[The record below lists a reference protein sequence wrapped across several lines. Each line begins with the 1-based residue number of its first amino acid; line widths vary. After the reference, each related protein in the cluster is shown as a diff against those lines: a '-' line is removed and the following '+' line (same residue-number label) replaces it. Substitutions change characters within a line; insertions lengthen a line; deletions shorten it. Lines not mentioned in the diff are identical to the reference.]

1 MNGNIW
7 VLASADSVAI
17 ATTLILAA
25 LGALFTERAGVL
37 NLGIEGILLTSAISS
52 FLVADSSGNI
62 WLGLIVGSLVGA
74 LLAGIHAV
82 LSVVLRA
89 NQIVA
94 GLALVIFGTGLAN
107 FLGKP
112 AEGKTVTTIIKPL
125 SFGPLSDIP
134 LIGPIVF
141 QQDPITY
148 ASIVI
153 AILSSLYL
161 FRSRPGLEL
170 RATGDDPATVDAQG
184 LSVASIRIR
193 YTLFG
198 GLLVGLG
205 GSWLMLAQSAAWH
218 QAATTNGVGWIALAL
233 VVFAG
238 WRPMRLIFGA
248 ILFGFTLQLP
258 FTLQAEQITFIPSA
272 LMQMLPY
279 LATLIALI
287 ALSRPSTRN
296 KLGAPKSLGIPFVR
310 DER

>member
-52 FLVADSSGNI
+52 FLAADSSGNI

-112 AEGKTVTTIIKPL
+112 AEGKTVTTLIKPL

-134 LIGPIVF
+134 LIGPVVF
-141 QQDPITY
+141 RQDIITY
-148 ASIVI
+148 AAIVI

>member
-1 MNGNIW
+1 MNDNIW
-7 VLASADSVAI
+7 ILTSADSIAI

-25 LGALFTERAGVL
+25 LGALFTERSGVL
-37 NLGIEGILLTSAISS
+37 NLGIEGVMLTSAISA
-52 FLVADSSGNI
+52 FLAADASGSI
-62 WLGLIVGSLVGA
+62 WLGLIIGSIVGA
-74 LLAGIHAV
+74 IMAAIHAV
-82 LSVVLRA
+82 LSVVFRA

-112 AEGKTVTTIIKPL
+112 AEGKTITTVILPL

-134 LIGPIVF
+134 VIGPIVF
-141 QQDPITY
+141 GQDIVTY
-148 ASIVI
+148 FALLI
-153 AILSSLYL
+153 AVVSSLFL
-161 FRSRPGLEL
+161 FRTRPGLDL

-184 LSVASIRIR
+184 LSVAYIRIR
-193 YTLFG
+193 HTLIG

-218 QAATTNGVGWIALAL
+218 QASTTNGLGWIALAL

-238 WRPMRLIFGA
+238 WRPNRIIFGA
-248 ILFGFTLQLP
+248 VLFGFTLQLP
-258 FTLQAEQITFIPSA
+258 FTLQAEQITIIPSA
-272 LMQMLPY
+272 FMQMLPY

-287 ALSRPSTRN
+287 ALSRPGGRN
-296 KLGAPKSLGIPFVR
+296 LLGAPKALGTPFVR

>member
-52 FLVADSSGNI
+52 FLVADSSGSI

-112 AEGKTVTTIIKPL
+112 AEGKTITTIIKPL

-153 AILSSLYL
+153 AILASLYL

-238 WRPMRLIFGA
+238 WRPIRLIFGA

>member
-7 VLASADSVAI
+7 VLSSADSVAI

-25 LGALFTERAGVL
+25 LGALFTERSGVL

-52 FLVADSSGNI
+52 FLAANSSGSI

-134 LIGPIVF
+134 LVGPIVF
-141 QQDPITY
+141 HQDLITY
-148 ASIVI
+148 ASIV
-153 AILSSLYL
+153 AAVLASLYL
-161 FRSRPGLEL
+161 FHSRPGLEL

-193 YTLFG
+193 YTLLG
-198 GLLVGLG
+198 GLLIGLG

-218 QAATTNGVGWIALAL
+218 QAATTNGAGWIALAL

-238 WRPMRLIFGA
+238 WRPKRLIFGA
-248 ILFGFTLQLP
+248 ILFGFTMQLP

-287 ALSRPSTRN
+287 TMSRSSTRN

>member
-52 FLVADSSGNI
+52 FLAADSSGSI

-112 AEGKTVTTIIKPL
+112 AEGKTVTTLIKPL

-141 QQDPITY
+141 QQDIITY

-153 AILSSLYL
+153 AVLSSLYL

>member
-52 FLVADSSGNI
+52 FLAADSSGSI

-74 LLAGIHAV
+74 LLAGVHAV

-112 AEGKTVTTIIKPL
+112 AEGKTVVTLIKPL
-125 SFGPLSDIP
+125 SFGPLSNIP
-134 LIGPIVF
+134 LVGPVIF

-153 AILSSLYL
+153 AIVSSLYL

>member
-37 NLGIEGILLTSAISS
+37 NLGIEGILLSSAISS

-62 WLGLIVGSLVGA
+62 WLGLIVGSVVGA

-112 AEGKTVTTIIKPL
+112 AEGKTVTTLIKPL

-134 LIGPIVF
+134 VVGPIIF
-141 QQDPITY
+141 RQDPITY

-153 AILSSLYL
+153 AVLASLYL

-218 QAATTNGVGWIALAL
+218 QAATTNGIGWIALAL

-238 WRPMRLIFGA
+238 WRPIRLIFGA

>member
-52 FLVADSSGNI
+52 FLVADSSGSI

-112 AEGKTVTTIIKPL
+112 AEGKTVTTLIKAL

-141 QQDPITY
+141 RQDPITY

-153 AILSSLYL
+153 AIVSSLYL

>member
-52 FLVADSSGNI
+52 FLAADSSGSI

-141 QQDPITY
+141 RQDPISY

-153 AILSSLYL
+153 AIVSSLYL

>member
-52 FLVADSSGNI
+52 FLVADSSGSI

-141 QQDPITY
+141 RQDPITY

-153 AILSSLYL
+153 AVLASLYL

>member
-7 VLASADSVAI
+7 VLTSADSVAI

-52 FLVADSSGNI
+52 FLVADSSGSI

-112 AEGKTVTTIIKPL
+112 AEGKTVTTIIKPP

-134 LIGPIVF
+134 LIGPIIF
-141 QQDPITY
+141 RQDPITY

-153 AILSSLYL
+153 AVLASLYL

>member
-37 NLGIEGILLTSAISS
+37 NLGIEGILLSSAISS

-112 AEGKTVTTIIKPL
+112 AEGKTVTTLIKPL

-134 LIGPIVF
+134 FVGPIVF
-141 QQDPITY
+141 RQDPITY

-153 AILSSLYL
+153 AVLASLYL

-198 GLLVGLG
+198 GFLVGLG

-218 QAATTNGVGWIALAL
+218 QAATTNGIGWIALAL

-238 WRPMRLIFGA
+238 WRPIRLIFGA

>member
-7 VLASADSVAI
+7 VLTSADSVAI

-52 FLVADSSGNI
+52 FLVADSSGSI

-134 LIGPIVF
+134 LIGPIIF
-141 QQDPITY
+141 RQDPITY

-153 AILSSLYL
+153 AVLASLYL

>member
-1 MNGNIW
+1 
-7 VLASADSVAI
+7 
-17 ATTLILAA
+17 
-25 LGALFTERAGVL
+25 
-37 NLGIEGILLTSAISS
+37 LLTAAISS
-52 FLVADSSGNI
+52 FLAADASGSI
-62 WLGLIVGSLVGA
+62 WLGLLIGSLAGA
-74 LLAGIHAV
+74 LLAGIHAL

-112 AEGKTVTTIIKPL
+112 VEGKTVTTIIHPL
-125 SFGPLSDIP
+125 SFGALTDIP
-134 LIGPIVF
+134 FVGPIVF
-141 QQDPITY
+141 GQDIITY
-148 ASIVI
+148 ASIAI

-161 FRSRPGLEL
+161 FRSRSGLEL
-170 RATGDDPATVDAQG
+170 RATGDDPATVDSQG

-218 QAATTNGVGWIALAL
+218 QASTTNGIGWIALAL

-238 WRPMRLIFGA
+238 WRPLRLIFGA
-248 ILFGFTLQLP
+248 VLFGFTLQLP
-258 FTLQAEQITFIPSA
+258 FTLQAEQITFVPSA

-279 LATLIALI
+279 LATLVALI

-296 KLGAPKSLGIPFVR
+296 KLGAPKALGTPFVR

>member
-112 AEGKTVTTIIKPL
+112 AEGKTVTTLIKPL

-134 LIGPIVF
+134 VVGPVIF
-141 QQDPITY
+141 RQDPITY

-153 AILSSLYL
+153 AVVASLYL

-238 WRPMRLIFGA
+238 WRPIRLIFGA

>member
-1 MNGNIW
+1 MNSNIW
-7 VLASADSVAI
+7 VLTSADSIAI

-52 FLVADSSGNI
+52 FLAADSSGSI

-82 LSVVLRA
+82 LSVTLRA
-89 NQIVA
+89 NQIVS

-112 AEGKTVTTIIKPL
+112 AEGRTVTTIIKPMT
-125 SFGPLSDIP
+125 FGPLSDITV
-134 LIGPIVF
+134 LGPVLFEHDI
-141 QQDPITY
+141 ITY
-148 ASIVI
+148 FAIALSIGS
-153 AILSSLYL
+153 AWYL
-161 FRSRPGLEL
+161 FRTRPGLEL

-184 LSVASIRIR
+184 LSVARIRIR

-218 QAATTNGVGWIALAL
+218 QAATTNGIGWIALAL

-238 WRPMRLIFGA
+238 WHPVRLIFGA
-248 ILFGFTLQLP
+248 LFFGFSLQLP

-272 LMQMLPY
+272 FTQMLPY

-287 ALSRPSTRN
+287 ALSRPGSKNLR
-296 KLGAPKSLGIPFVR
+296 GAPKALGNPFVR

>member
-1 MNGNIW
+1 MNSNIW
-7 VLASADSVAI
+7 VLTSADSIAI

-25 LGALFTERAGVL
+25 LGALFTERSGVL

-52 FLVADSSGNI
+52 FLAADSSGNI
-62 WLGLIVGSLVGA
+62 WLGLVVGSSVGA
-74 LLAGIHAV
+74 LIAGIHAV
-82 LSVVLRA
+82 LSVTLRA
-89 NQIVA
+89 NQIVS

-112 AEGKTVTTIIKPL
+112 AEGKTVTTIIEPL
-125 SFGPLSDIP
+125 TFGPLSDIP
-134 LIGPIVF
+134 VIGPVLFEHDIV
-141 QQDPITY
+141 TY
-148 ASIVI
+148 FAFALSIGS
-153 AILSSLYL
+153 AWYL
-161 FRSRPGLEL
+161 FRTRPGLEL

-184 LSVASIRIR
+184 LSVAGIRIR

-198 GLLVGLG
+198 CLLVGLG

-218 QAATTNGVGWIALAL
+218 QAATTNGIGWIALAL

-238 WRPMRLIFGA
+238 WHPVRLIFGA
-248 ILFGFTLQLP
+248 LLFGFSLQLP

-272 LMQMLPY
+272 FTQMLPY

-287 ALSRPSTRN
+287 AFSRPGSKNLR
-296 KLGAPKSLGIPFVR
+296 GAPKALGNPFVR

>member
-25 LGALFTERAGVL
+25 LGALFTERSGVL

-52 FLVADSSGNI
+52 FLAADSSGSI

-112 AEGKTVTTIIKPL
+112 AEGKTVTTLIRPI

-134 LIGPIVF
+134 LIGPVIF

-148 ASIVI
+148 ASVII
-153 AILSSLYL
+153 AIVASLYL

-238 WRPMRLIFGA
+238 WRPLRLIFGA